1 LLKGNVEEER
11 PQHQELV
18 TSRFAD
24 RSPADREAAGPGG
37 SAPHVAI
44 HHFGDVITPEH

>member
-18 TSRFAD
+18 TSEFAD
-24 RSPADREAAGPGG
+24 RSPTDRKAAGPGG
-37 SAPHVAI
+37 STSDAPV
-44 HHFGDVITPEH
+44 HHFGDAITPKY